1 MNMENIRA
9 VAFDM
14 DGTLLDSMGYW
25 RGENRRF
32 LQRRSLPIPEDLK
45 DTIDTM
51 SSHAFARRFVA
62 DYGAPNTFE
71 SVMDEYHEVLRG
83 LYRTVIPAKQGAE
96 RFLRLLKKHGVKM
109 CVATATLRDTAVAA
123 LDRQGFLPYFEFVT
137 DGTDMGL
144 AKGDPRYFEKL
155 AERLGEKPEN
165 CAMFEDSAYAMKS
178 ARAAGMK
185 ILGIR
190 ENVYADKPD
199 EMAHILEN
207 CDLFVDTFDEAADKL
222 FPGEE

>member
-1 MNMENIRA
+1 
-9 VAFDM
+9 
-14 DGTLLDSMGYW
+14 
-25 RGENRRF
+25 
-32 LQRRSLPIPEDLK
+32 
-45 DTIDTM
+45 
-51 SSHAFARRFVA
+51 
-62 DYGAPNTFE
+62 
-71 SVMDEYHEVLRG
+71 
-83 LYRTVIPAKQGAE
+83 
-96 RFLRLLKKHGVKM
+96 
-109 CVATATLRDTAVAA
+109 
-123 LDRQGFLPYFEFVT
+123 
-137 DGTDMGL
+137 MGL
-144 AKGDPRYFEKL
+144 TKSDPRYFEKL

-199 EMAHILEN
+199 EMASILET

>member
-83 LYRTVIPAKQGAE
+83 LYLTVIPAKQGAE
-96 RFLRLLKKHGVKM
+96 RFLRLLKKRR
-109 CVATATLRDTAVAA
+109 CATRPSRRWT
-123 LDRQGFLPYFEFVT
+123 DRASCRT
-137 DGTDMGL
+137 
-144 AKGDPRYFEKL
+144 
-155 AERLGEKPEN
+155 
-165 CAMFEDSAYAMKS
+165 SS
-178 ARAAGMK
+178 S
-185 ILGIR
+185 
-190 ENVYADKPD
+190 
-199 EMAHILEN
+199 
-207 CDLFVDTFDEAADKL
+207 
-222 FPGEE
+222 